1 MFMELK
7 PFPDTNKVK
16 FKPEFEKR
24 YKKLLGDR
32 YDEYIKYSL
41 SYLTR
46 SIRINTIKSTI
57 PKVKKALKKRG
68 WILTQVPFCKE
79 GFWVEHETGRLDIGN
94 TLEHSLGYYYVQ
106 EAASMIPP
114 IVLDPKPGELILDM
128 CAAPGSKTTQIA
140 QYMENKGLVIA
151 NDFTGIRLKPLGINV
166 QRMGLTNVIIT
177 MMFGQWFAKKNIM
190 FDKILVDAPCSGTG
204 TIRKSLKTLRIWNP
218 TMIERLAATQRKL
231 IETGFTI
238 LKPGGTMVY
247 STCSTEPIENEATVS
262 YLLNNYKKAKLLD
275 IKLNIPKSKTISE
288 FDGEKYNS
296 EVKKTLRLW
305 PQDNNTEGFYV
316 AKIEKQL

>member
-1 MFMELK
+1 
-7 PFPDTNKVK
+7 
-16 FKPEFEKR
+16 
-24 YKKLLGDR
+24 
-32 YDEYIKYSL
+32 
-41 SYLTR
+41 
-46 SIRINTIKSTI
+46 
-57 PKVKKALKKRG
+57 
-68 WILTQVPFCKE
+68 
-79 GFWVEHETGRLDIGN
+79 
-94 TLEHSLGYYYVQ
+94 
-106 EAASMIPP
+106 
-114 IVLDPKPGELILDM
+114 
-128 CAAPGSKTTQIA
+128 
-140 QYMENKGLVIA
+140 
-151 NDFTGIRLKPLGINV
+151 
-166 QRMGLTNVIIT
+166 
-177 MMFGQWFAKKNIM
+177 MFGQWFAKKNIM